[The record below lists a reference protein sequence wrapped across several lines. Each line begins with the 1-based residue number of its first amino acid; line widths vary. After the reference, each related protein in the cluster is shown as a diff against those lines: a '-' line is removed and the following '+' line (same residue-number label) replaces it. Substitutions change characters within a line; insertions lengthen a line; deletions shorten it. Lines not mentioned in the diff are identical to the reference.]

1 MPVPLALRIATHLMV
16 FDGIVALYLGGLL
29 GPLGALVVSIAVAA
43 SWWHQPVRDRIAAM
57 PRGSQAIIVLVA
69 LASAFDILY
78 VAETMLDG
86 LVRLL
91 VFLLVY
97 RLFMRRTLRDARD
110 AGFLSFFMLVAA
122 APLTLSAA
130 FFFVLLTF
138 LVLGTWTL
146 MLYHILSEAERAP
159 KPPVLPGLGRSL
171 LGLSLAA
178 STATLV
184 VTAGFFFVIP
194 RVGQAGLP
202 LRSQA
207 GRMVSGFSERV
218 EMGAFGEIEADSA
231 VVMRAHP
238 APGTPGPGPPDALRW
253 RGIAFDHFD
262 GRAWTARDPQRATL
276 ARARYGQFDVSWF
289 RGLGPLV
296 AYEVYLEP
304 LGTDILFAPSRVLRV
319 GVRTDAVVVDDMGS
333 ISVAAPSARLQ
344 YVVQSELERQDFA
357 ERVEHREPLDEAA
370 LARYLQLPP
379 LPPRIRALA
388 QEVTAD
394 TRDQVAAAH
403 RLTDF
408 LSARFRYTRVL
419 ERQTTLDPLEEFLFV
434 RRSGNCEYFAAALA
448 VMLRSIG
455 IPARVVNGFQRGEW
469 NPYGRYFMVRLSDAH
484 SWVEA
489 HLAGRWRTFDPSPR
503 GEPEVTAGPSVL
515 MLYLDAL
522 RMRWYRYV
530 IDWSLHDQV
539 AAAFKVRQ
547 ATLMWRPRLAAATRA
562 WGDPR
567 PMLAALIVVVAVA
580 AVVVWS
586 RGHRG
591 TAQRTTARTPLF
603 YARTLKALARRGF
616 RPEPGET
623 AREFSR
629 RVIERLPA
637 CAGPLGR
644 LTSAY
649 ERVRFGAAA
658 LTPEARAELERSVG
672 QVRASASRLASHAGA
687 PAPGRAAARASAR
700 HP

>member
-1 MPVPLALRIATHLMV
+1 MPVPLTLRVATHLMV

-29 GPLGALVVSIAVAA
+29 GATGALVVSVAVAA
-43 SWWHQPVRDRIAAM
+43 SWWHEPVRDRIAAL
-57 PRGSQAIIVLVA
+57 PRGGQAIIVLVA

-78 VAETMLDG
+78 LAETMLDG

-122 APLTLSAA
+122 APLTLSVA
-130 FFFVLLTF
+130 FFFVLLAF

-146 MLYHILSEAERAP
+146 MLYHILSEAERAAT
-159 KPPVLPGLGRSL
+159 PPHLPGLGRSL

-178 STATLV
+178 STATLA

-194 RVGQAGLP
+194 RVGQAALP
-202 LRSQA
+202 LRSQI
-207 GRMVSGFSERV
+207 GRMVSGFSDRV

-231 VVMRAHP
+231 VIMRVNP
-238 APGTPGPGPPDALRW
+238 APGTPGPGPLGALRW

-262 GRAWTARDPQRATL
+262 GRAWTARNPQRTNL
-276 ARARYGQFDVSWF
+276 GRSRYGQFDVSWF
-289 RGLGPLV
+289 RGVGPLV

-304 LGTDILFAPSRVLRV
+304 LGTDILFAPPRVLRL
-319 GVRTDAVVVDDMGS
+319 GVRTDAIVVDDMGS
-333 ISVAAPSARLQ
+333 ISVPAPSARLQ
-344 YVVQSELERQDFA
+344 YVVQSELERGDFA
-357 ERVEHREPLDEAA
+357 ERVEHLEPLDEPSR
-370 LARYLQLPP
+370 ARYLQLPP

-388 QEVTAD
+388 QEVTAGS
-394 TRDQVAAAH
+394 RDQVAAAVK
-403 RLTDF
+403 LTDF
-408 LSARFRYTRVL
+408 LISTRFRYTRVL
-419 ERQTTLDPLEEFLFV
+419 ERQTTLDPIEEFLFV

-448 VMLRSIG
+448 VMLRSVG

-489 HLAGRWRTFDPSPR
+489 HLAGRWRTLDPSPR
-503 GEPEVTAGPSVL
+503 GEPEVAAGPSVIV
-515 MLYLDAL
+515 LYLDAL

-547 ATLMWRPRLAAATRA
+547 ATLMWRPRLAAAARA
-562 WGDPR
+562 WGDAR
-567 PMLAALIVVVAVA
+567 PILAALVVAA
-580 AVVVWS
+580 AVAVLVVWS
-586 RGHRG
+586 RSHRG
-591 TAQRTTARTPLF
+591 EARRTATRTPRF
-603 YARTLKALARRGF
+603 YARALKALAKRGF
-616 RPEPGET
+616 RPERGET

-629 RVIERLPA
+629 RVIQRLPG
-637 CAGPLGR
+637 CEGPLGR
-644 LTSAY
+644 LTSEY
-649 ERVRFGAAA
+649 ERVRFGAAGLSPGA
-658 LTPEARAELERSVG
+658 LAELERSVG
-672 QVRASASRLASHAGA
+672 RLRAST
-687 PAPGRAAARASAR
+687 R